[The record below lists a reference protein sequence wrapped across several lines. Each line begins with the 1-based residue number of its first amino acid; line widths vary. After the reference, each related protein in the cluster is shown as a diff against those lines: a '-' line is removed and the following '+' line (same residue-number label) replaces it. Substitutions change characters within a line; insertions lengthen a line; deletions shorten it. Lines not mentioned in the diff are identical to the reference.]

1 MLNLQGR
8 YTCCRI
14 MIDSVAPEAMR
25 QLYAIINARLSE
37 NTIVAIMPDCHQ
49 GKGCVVGFTQKLNSA
64 DPRLCPNLLGVDI
77 GCALTSIRLGP
88 ADCDPAELDRFIRA
102 NIPLG
107 AGGYLPE
114 RDRKLEDKLISK
126 DDYALFAAAEAM
138 IAEDGTEPKVALLSQ
153 LKSVGSGNH
162 FIEAGRDSA
171 GEIWLTVHSG
181 SRNFGLVVCNIYQR
195 KAVETCNDRC
205 EKDLK
210 YLDRSSRYFERY
222 LLGVKACQRFSRINH
237 AMILQT
243 IADGFFGRKALETVS
258 TMHNYIDLNEGI
270 VRKGA
275 IRARAGEKL
284 LLPFN
289 MRDGIALCAGRGNED
304 WNFSAPHGSG
314 RILSRGEAKEL
325 LDVEA
330 VKKEMADHRVF
341 TTSLDYAIDEAAG
354 AYKSKELILGCVEPA
369 VEVND
374 LIRPFYNIKGR

>member
-8 YTCCRI
+8 YTSCRI
-14 MIDSVAPEAMR
+14 MIDSVDADAMR

-37 NTIVAIMPDCHQ
+37 NTNVVIMPDCHQ
-49 GKGCVVGFTQKLNSA
+49 GKGCVVGFTQKLNAA

-77 GCALTSIRLGP
+77 GCAVTAVRLG
-88 ADCDPAELDRFIRA
+88 AVDCDPAELDRFIRA
-102 NIPLG
+102 QVPLG

-114 RDRKLEDKLISK
+114 RDRKMEDKFISK
-126 DDYALFAAAEAM
+126 NDYALFADVEAM
-138 IAEDGTEPKVALLSQ
+138 IAEDGTEPKVPVLSQ

-162 FIEAGRDSA
+162 FIEVGRDSA
-171 GEIWLTVHSG
+171 GELWLTVHSG

-195 KAVETCNDRC
+195 KAVADCNDRC

-210 YLDRSSRYFERY
+210 YLDRASRYFDRY
-222 LLGVKACQRFSRINH
+222 LLGVKACQRFSQINH

-243 IADGFFGRKALETVS
+243 IADGFFKCKPAETVS
-258 TMHNYIDLNEGI
+258 TMHNYIDLKEGI

-289 MRDGIALCAGRGNED
+289 MRDGIALCTGRGNEE
-304 WNFSAPHGSG
+304 WNFSAPHGAG
-314 RILSRGEAKEL
+314 RIMSRGEAKEM
-325 LDVEA
+325 LDIEA
-330 VKKEMADHRVF
+330 VKKEMAAHQVF

-354 AYKSKELILGCVEPA
+354 AYKSKELILSCIEPA

-374 LIRPFYNIKGR
+374 LIRPIYNIKGR